1 MPQHLATR
9 PHPDSIGAGAGRSP
23 RLVSV
28 NVAESP
34 LTWLHS
40 RRLITDRQ
48 CTAGETL
55 RRDFARAGLEPGVTM
70 RWDAPP
76 PDGSPRGASYDHRSL
91 ARIDA
96 HRRFHAALSAVGA
109 GLADVCW
116 RVICA
121 GEPMQGAERALGW
134 PSRSG
139 RVVLGLALDRLADF
153 YRLPGGTNASPR
165 T

>member
-1 MPQHLATR
+1 MPRQLATR
-9 PHPDSIGAGAGRSP
+9 PHPDAATTGHATAH
-23 RLVSV
+23 RLVTI
-28 NVAESP
+28 NLAESP
-34 LTWLHS
+34 LAWLHA
-40 RRLITDRQ
+40 RGMLTERQ
-48 CTAGETL
+48 LLAGEKL
-55 RRDFARAGLEPGVTM
+55 RADYTRAGLEPGITM

-76 PDGSPRGASYDHRSL
+76 PDGSPRSASHDHRSL

-96 HRRFHAALSAVGA
+96 HRRFDAALTAVGA

-121 GEPMQGAERALGW
+121 GEAMQGAERALGW

-153 YRLPGGTNASPR
+153 YRMPGG
-165 T
+165 

>member
-1 MPQHLATR
+1 MPRQLATR
-9 PHPDSIGAGAGRSP
+9 PHPDSIARGSSAP

-28 NVAESP
+28 NLVESP
-34 LTWLHS
+34 LAWLHA

-48 CTAGETL
+48 AVAGEKL
-55 RRDFARAGLEPGVTM
+55 RADFNRAGLEPGVTM

-76 PDGSPRGASYDHRSL
+76 PDGSPRSARYDHRSL

-96 HRRFHAALSAVGA
+96 HRRFHAALAAVGA
-109 GLADVCW
+109 GLANVCW

-121 GEPMQGAERALGW
+121 GEAMLGAERALGW

-153 YRLPGGTNASPR
+153 YRLPGE
-165 T
+165 